1 MIKETSN
8 NFYLTSTIKRAMQI
22 TTKDINVFR
31 SSTWT
36 AWVENFVI
44 VFIISLTFYS
54 LLTVDTHFP
63 STKKLIITKGST
75 NKSIISHLNENGY
88 DVGYIDYL
96 IFSVLRRNH
105 QDTLKDGEVRLNT
118 PFINRIDFLQ
128 GLTKA
133 KLPPKKQDLIKIT
146 LIPGETKEIFL
157 AQVAEKLDINKSKL
171 FEAYTQQAK
180 YPEAAISAD
189 TYLAPKKM
197 NEEKLMKFLLASS
210 ERAYKKLSTEAFGDY
225 NQSKWHR
232 ILTIA
237 SIIQKEAANN
247 KEMPIVASV
256 IYNRLKK
263 NMRLQ
268 MDGTLNYGKYSH
280 IKVTPKRIK
289 TDLSS
294 FNTYKHRGLP
304 DSPIGSVGKHAI
316 KAAIH
321 PAKTNYLYFMRNK
334 EGVHDFTDTFK
345 KHRKNI
351 RKVK

>member
-1 MIKETSN
+1 
-8 NFYLTSTIKRAMQI
+8 MQI

-31 SSTWT
+31 NSTWIT
-36 AWVENFVI
+36 WAENI
-44 VFIISLTFYS
+44 ALAFIISLTFYS
-54 LLTVDTHFP
+54 LLPVDTHFS
-63 STKKLIITKGST
+63 STKKLMIAKSST
-75 NKSIISHLNENGY
+75 SKSIISQLNESGY

-96 IFSVLRRNH
+96 MLSTLRRNRQH
-105 QDTLKDGEVRLNT
+105 LLNEGEVRFAT
-118 PFINRIDFLQ
+118 PLLNRIDFLH

-133 KLPPKKQDLIKIT
+133 KVAPKKVDLVKIM

-157 AQVAEKLDINKSKL
+157 AQVAEKLDINKTKL
-171 FEAYTQQAK
+171 FKAYTQQAK

-210 ERAYKKLSTEAFGDY
+210 ERAYKKLSTEAFNDY

-280 IKVTPKRIK
+280 VKVTPKRIK

-304 DSPIGSVGKHAI
+304 NSPIGSVGKHAI
-316 KAAIH
+316 RAAIH

-334 EGVHDFTDTFK
+334 KGVHDFTDTFK